1 LTGPKGR
8 VDHYPVKGFPRAAKA
23 ATSLTAAVLFA
34 ASIAGCRWE
43 VSDVPLPQPSPTP
56 TPSPTPV
63 VQFTEAAAAPTPTR
77 VTLTEQ
83 VASANA
89 DLITAASAQ
98 AAEQSVRFES
108 AARKAA
114 TAPASAAGDLSR
126 AIDSLAK
133 AKRSYQKTEAAVF
146 YVDPDSVEELSAQ
159 PDPLGAGVEDYTA
172 DAFAEVERRL
182 NKLARLTA
190 GEINE
195 EKLQEILTTLPE
207 LAGWSGRLRADMQA
221 LAEAWAPGSAA
232 NFRERYFLS
241 SPEAAVARIF
251 QGLLAQSGDV
261 LPRRWLR
268 GAVAADEVT
277 GRTDALRD
285 LYLGISEENPG
296 GKGLHDLVFAAAP
309 AQAMATYGAIAQAAA
324 LADALALA
332 PTNEETR
339 RQLLVSLE
347 NVTRQ
352 LELSA
357 AAVGI
362 QVVDVVE

>member
-1 LTGPKGR
+1 
-8 VDHYPVKGFPRAAKA
+8 VKSFLRAAKA
-23 ATSLTAAVLFA
+23 VTSLTAAVLFA
-34 ASIAGCRWE
+34 ASVAGCRWE

-63 VQFTEAAAAPTPTR
+63 VQFTEAAAAPTPSSE
-77 VTLTEQ
+77 TLTEQ

-89 DLITAASAQ
+89 DLITAASVQ
-98 AAEQSVRFES
+98 AVEQSVRFES

-114 TAPASAAGDLSR
+114 VAPVSATGDLSG

-133 AKRSYQKTEAAVF
+133 AKRSYQKTEAAIF

-159 PDPLGAGVEDYTA
+159 PDPLGAGMENYVV
-172 DAFAEVERRL
+172 DAFAEIETRL
-182 NKLARLTA
+182 EKLVRLTA
-190 GEINE
+190 GEMNE
-195 EKLQEILTTLPE
+195 EKLQQILTILPE

-221 LAEAWAPGSAA
+221 IAEAWAPGAA
-232 NFRERYFLS
+232 SNFRESYFLA
-241 SPEAAVARIF
+241 SPEVAIARIF

-268 GAVAADEVT
+268 GAVTSDEVT

-285 LYLGISEENPG
+285 LYLGISQENPD

-332 PTNEETR
+332 PSNEETR
-339 RQLLVSLE
+339 RQLLASLE

>member
-1 LTGPKGR
+1 MKSFLRT
-8 VDHYPVKGFPRAAKA
+8 AKA
-23 ATSLTAAVLFA
+23 VTSLAAVGFFA
-34 ASIAGCRWE
+34 ASGTGCRWE

-63 VQFTEAAAAPTPTR
+63 VQFTEAAAALTTTSE
-77 VTLTEQ
+77 TLTEQ

-89 DLITAASAQ
+89 DLMSAASAE
-98 AAEQSVRFES
+98 AAEEAARFES

-114 TAPASAAGDLSR
+114 AAPVSASGDLAE
-126 AIDSLAK
+126 AIDSLAQ

-172 DAFAEVERRL
+172 DAFAEVERYL

-195 EKLQEILTTLPE
+195 DKLQEILAALPE

-221 LAEAWAPGSAA
+221 IAKAWDPGAA
-232 NFRERYFLS
+232 SSFRERYFLA
-241 SPEAAVARIF
+241 SPEEAVARIF

-268 GAVAADEVT
+268 GAVTPDEVT

-285 LYLGISEENPG
+285 LYLGISEENPD
-296 GKGLHDLVFAAAP
+296 GKGLHDLIFAAAP
-309 AQAMATYGAIAQAAA
+309 AQAMATYGAIAQATA

-332 PTNEETR
+332 PANEETR
-339 RQLLVSLE
+339 RQLLVALE

-362 QVVDVVE
+362 QVVDVAE

>member
-1 LTGPKGR
+1 MKG
-8 VDHYPVKGFPRAAKA
+8 HFRAAKLVV
-23 ATSLTAAVLFA
+23 SIVVVGFFGVLGT
-34 ASIAGCRWE
+34 GCNWE
-43 VSDVPLPQPSPTP
+43 VSDVPLPRPSPTP

-63 VQFTEAAAAPTPTR
+63 IEFSEAASAPTPTR

-83 VASANA
+83 IALANA
-89 DLITAASAQ
+89 DLVTSASAAAVEQ
-98 AAEQSVRFES
+98 ATKFES
-108 AARKAA
+108 TARKAA
-114 TAPASAAGDLSR
+114 AAPASAAGDLSG

-146 YVDPDSVEELSAQ
+146 YVDPSSVEELSAQ
-159 PDPLGAGVEDYTA
+159 PDPLGAGVEDYTV
-172 DAFAEVERRL
+172 DAFAETERRL
-182 NKLARLTA
+182 KKLARLSV
-190 GEINE
+190 GEMNE
-195 EKLQEILTTLPE
+195 KKLQEILTALPE

-221 LAEAWAPGSAA
+221 IAEAWAPGSAA
-232 NFRERYFLS
+232 NFRERYFLA

-261 LPRRWLR
+261 LPRRWLQ
-268 GAVAADEVT
+268 GAVIADEVT

-285 LYLGISEENPG
+285 LYLGISEENRD

-339 RQLLVSLE
+339 RQLLVALE

-362 QVVDVVE
+362 KVVYVAE

>member
-1 LTGPKGR
+1 MTGPEGKADHVR
-8 VDHYPVKGFPRAAKA
+8 VNSHFRAAQDAVALA
-23 ATSLTAAVLFA
+23 AVVLFA
-34 ASIAGCRWE
+34 VSAAGCRWE

-56 TPSPTPV
+56 EPSPTPV
-63 VQFTEAAAAPTPTR
+63 VQFTEAAAAPTPTSA
-77 VTLTEQ
+77 TLAEQ
-83 VASANA
+83 VVSANA
-89 DLITAASAQ
+89 DLLSTASAE
-98 AAEQSVRFES
+98 AAEQSAEFES
-108 AARKAA
+108 RARKAA
-114 TAPASAAGDLSR
+114 TAPASATGDLSG
-126 AIDSLAK
+126 AIGSLAK

-146 YVDPDSVEELSAQ
+146 YVDPDSAGELSAQ
-159 PDPLGAGVEDYTA
+159 PDPLGAGAEDYA
-172 DAFAEVERRL
+172 VDAFAEIERRL
-182 NKLARLTA
+182 EKLVRLTA
-190 GEINE
+190 GEMNE
-195 EKLQEILTTLPE
+195 EKLQEVLTVLPE
-207 LAGWSGRLRADMQA
+207 LAGWSGRLRSDMQA
-221 LAEAWAPGSAA
+221 IAEAWAPGAA
-232 NFRERYFLS
+232 SNFRESYFLA

-251 QGLLAQSGDV
+251 QGLLAQSGDI

-268 GAVAADEVT
+268 GAVIPDEVT

-309 AQAMATYGAIAQAAA
+309 AQAMATYGAMAQAAA

-332 PTNEETR
+332 PSNEETR

-362 QVVDVVE
+362 QVVDVAE